1 MGTEENGSF
10 PPHTTT
16 APAGNIADGRR
27 FWCNFFG
34 KQVERPSYA
43 MAP

>member
-27 FWCNFFG
+27 CTSLDTLSKVAVKYGLF
-34 KQVERPSYA
+34 
-43 MAP
+43 